1 LLIGDVAI
9 EEEKWKTVSRMLDSM
24 MLETDISQRLTENAA
39 LQRSIEKWWINSGGS
54 ATKGVAEEVYKH
66 LHLTLYGELLQAN
79 DVSLHG
85 IIAKAIHSD
94 WQIDSDGKSELSFGD
109 FSMSILELVDNWV
122 PNCDGDAY
130 AAFLEKKLQV
140 LFPPIASAP
149 PPFPMTWEEKTAF
162 LSRNARLYSN
172 PRLITIRKTQR
183 YTPEYYAVPSRDS
196 K

>member
-79 DVSLHG
+79 DVSL
-85 IIAKAIHSD
+85 
-94 WQIDSDGKSELSFGD
+94 
-109 FSMSILELVDNWV
+109 
-122 PNCDGDAY
+122 
-130 AAFLEKKLQV
+130 
-140 LFPPIASAP
+140 
-149 PPFPMTWEEKTAF
+149 
-162 LSRNARLYSN
+162 RRLLHVY
-172 PRLITIRKTQR
+172 IRT
-183 YTPEYYAVPSRDS
+183 S
-196 K
+196 